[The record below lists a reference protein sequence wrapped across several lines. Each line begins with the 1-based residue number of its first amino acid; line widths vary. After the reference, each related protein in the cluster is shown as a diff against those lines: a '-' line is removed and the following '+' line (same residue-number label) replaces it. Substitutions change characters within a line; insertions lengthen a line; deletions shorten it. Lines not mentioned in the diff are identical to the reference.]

1 MSSASAF
8 DWVERSLRPDRTD
21 PYLRIQ
27 FVPVFVRDLDRSIQ
41 FFVERLGFKVISE
54 ARPTDAERRV
64 AVAPPDG
71 TALLSL
77 RAPDAESRDYQR
89 IGRSGPVVF
98 LTDDV
103 ENKFDEWSSRG
114 VPFRQ
119 PVQMAGGG
127 RPFYA
132 EFEDPDGNRFTLTG
146 VDELTRAFDERRR
159 ALAAKEEADRRTAL
173 ELGIAKQV
181 QAKLFPQTRP
191 ALRTLEYTGV
201 CLQARQI
208 GGDYYDFLELGQ
220 QRLGFIVGDISG
232 KGIAAA
238 LLMAN
243 LQANL
248 RSQSA
253 CALDEPQ
260 RLLRSVNQLF
270 YQNTADSAYATL
282 FFAEYDDT
290 TGRVRY
296 ANCGH
301 LPGLLVRADGG
312 LERLDA
318 TGTVLGLFKEWDCA
332 MGECLLRQGD
342 VLAIYTDGVTEAAN
356 ANGEEFGEQRLIDA
370 LSRYRGLPIEEML
383 RSTLDEIQ
391 RFSSDEQFDDNTLIL
406 ARHRV
411 SGG

>member
-1 MSSASAF
+1 MSSPSAF
-8 DWVERSLRPDRTD
+8 DWVERSLRADRTG

-54 ARPTDAERRV
+54 ARPTHAEIRV
-64 AVAPPDG
+64 AIAPPDG

-77 RAPDAESRDYQR
+77 RAPDADSREYQR
-89 IGRSGPVVF
+89 IGHSGPVVF

-103 ENKFDEWSSRG
+103 KNKFDEWSSRG
-114 VPFRQ
+114 VHFRQ
-119 PVQMAGGG
+119 PVQIAGGG

-132 EFEDPDGNRFTLTG
+132 EFEDLDGNSFTLTG
-146 VDELTRAFDERRR
+146 IDELTRAFDERRR
-159 ALAAKEEADRRTAL
+159 ALAEKEEADRRTAL
-173 ELGIAKQV
+173 ELEIAKSV
-181 QAKLFPQTRP
+181 QSRLFPQARP

-208 GGDYYDFLELGQ
+208 GGDYYDFLDLGQ

-253 CALDEPQ
+253 CTLDEPQ

-290 TGRVRY
+290 TRRLRY

-301 LPGLLVRADGG
+301 LPGLLLRADGG

-318 TGTVLGLFKEWDCA
+318 TGTVLGLFKEWDCTI
-332 MGECLLRQGD
+332 EDCLLRPGD
-342 VLAIYTDGVTEAAN
+342 VLAIYTDGVTESSN
-356 ANGEEFGEQRLIDA
+356 AKGEEFGEQRLIDA
-370 LSRYRGLPIEEML
+370 LYRYRDFPIEEVL
-383 RSTLDEIQ
+383 RSILDDIQ
-391 RFSSDEQFDDNTLIL
+391 RFSSDEQFDDITLIL
-406 ARHRV
+406 ATHRV
-411 SGG
+411 SAH